1 MNTNLQTP
9 IDYLKGVGPNR
20 ADLLRKELD
29 IHTYQDLINL
39 FPNRYIDRTQYY
51 KINQL
56 QRNNADVQVI
66 GEITNLKDVG
76 EGRAK
81 RLVATFKDD
90 TGVMELVW
98 FRGQKWIRESIKLGK
113 PYVIFGK
120 TNWFNGVFNMPHP
133 EMEFLEEHEKNLR
146 SAMQPVYPST
156 EKLSNKGITNRVIS
170 KIMQQLF
177 LETKGNFSE
186 SLSEN
191 LISELKLISKS
202 EALFNIHFP
211 KNQELL
217 SRAQFRLKFEEFF
230 YIQLQLIIKNLI
242 HKSKIKGF
250 NFEHVGNNFNTFFK
264 EHLPFELTNAQKR
277 VLKEIRADLG
287 SNAQMN
293 RLLQGDVGS
302 GKTIVALMS
311 MLIALD
317 NGFQACLM
325 APTEILSVQHYNSL
339 VELCNKLNISIKL
352 LTGSSNTSERKEI
365 HKMLENGELQI
376 LIGTHALLEDKVKFK
391 NLGLAIIDEQ
401 HRFGVAQRS
410 KLWRKNDTPPHI
422 LIMTATP
429 IPRTLAMS
437 VYGDLDISIIDEL
450 PPGRKH
456 IKTVHRYDKNRLKV
470 FRFIKDEI
478 TKGRQV
484 YVVYP
489 LIQESE
495 KMDYKD
501 LMDGY
506 ESIVRDFPMPQYQ
519 ISIVHGKMKA
529 VDKDYEMQRFV
540 KGETQIM
547 VATTVIEVGVN
558 VPNASVMIIESAERF
573 GLSQLHQ
580 LRGRVGRG
588 AEQSYCI
595 LMTGHKLSEDS
606 KTRLQTMVSTNDGFE
621 IAEVDLRLRGPGDL
635 MGTQQSGVLN
645 LKIADVIKD
654 KDILQHARHYAKTIL
669 KSDPSLSLPEH
680 KVLRYT
686 YSQLTKY
693 KNIWNYIS

>member
-1 MNTNLQTP
+1 MSVNLQTP

-20 ADLLRKELD
+20 ADLLRKELG

-66 GEITNLKDVG
+66 GKITGFKEVAQKRG
-76 EGRAK
+76 K
-81 RLVATFKDD
+81 RLVGTFQDD
-90 TGVMELVW
+90 TGTMELVW
-98 FRGQKWIRESIKLGK
+98 FRGQKWIRENLKLNTT
-113 PYVIFGK
+113 YVAFGK
-120 TNWFNGVFNMPHP
+120 TNWFSGKFSMAHP
-133 EMEFLEEHEKNLR
+133 ELELLDEHEQNMR

-156 EKLSNKGITNRVIS
+156 EKLSNRGITNRMMS

-177 LETKGNFSE
+177 IETKGRFTE
-186 SLSEN
+186 TLSDN
-191 LISELKLISKS
+191 LRSELKLINKDS
-202 EALFNIHFP
+202 ALFNVHFP
-211 KNQELL
+211 KTQDLL
-217 SRAQFRLKFEEFF
+217 SRAQFRLKFEELF

-250 NFEHVGNNFNTFFK
+250 PFDQVGTHFNSFFK
-264 EHLPFELTNAQKR
+264 DHLPFELTNAQKR
-277 VLKEIRADLG
+277 VLKEVRADLG

-302 GKTIVALMS
+302 GKTIVAFMSILM
-311 MLIALD
+311 ALD
-317 NGFQACLM
+317 NDFQACLM
-325 APTEILSVQHYNSL
+325 APTEILSVQHFNGL
-339 VELCNKLNISIKL
+339 QEWCNKLNINIKL
-352 LTGSSNTSERKEI
+352 LTGSTKTSERRII
-365 HKMLENGELQI
+365 HEALENGELHL

-391 NLGLAIIDEQ
+391 NLGLAVIDEQ

-410 KLWRKNDTPPHI
+410 KLWHKNTSPPHV
-422 LIMTATP
+422 LVMTATP

-450 PPGRKH
+450 PPGRKA
-456 IKTVHRYDKNRLKV
+456 IKTVHRFDKNRLKV
-470 FRFIKDEI
+470 FRFIRDEI
-478 TKGRQV
+478 DKGRQI
-484 YVVYP
+484 YIVYP
-489 LIQESE
+489 LIQENE

-506 ESIVRDFPMPQYQ
+506 ESISRDFPMPKYQ
-519 ISIVHGKMKA
+519 TSIVHGKMKPA
-529 VDKDYEMQRFV
+529 DKEYEMQRFI

-558 VPNASVMIIESAERF
+558 VPNASVMIVESAERF

-595 LMTGHKLSEDS
+595 LMTSHKLSSNS
-606 KTRLQTMVSTNDGFE
+606 KTRLETMVVTNDGFE
-621 IAEVDLRLRGPGDL
+621 IAEVDLRLRGPGDI

-645 LKIADVIKD
+645 LKIADIIKD
-654 KDILQHARHYAKTIL
+654 NDILQLARHHAKSIL
-669 KSDPSLSLPEH
+669 KIDPSLTLSENQVFLH
-680 KVLRYT
+680 T
-686 YSQLTKY
+686 YKQLGKY

>member
-20 ADLLRKELD
+20 ADLLRKELG

-56 QRNNADVQVI
+56 QQNSAEVQII
-66 GEITNLKDVG
+66 GQITSLKEVAQKRG
-76 EGRAK
+76 K
-81 RLVATFKDD
+81 RLVATFQDD
-90 TGVMELVW
+90 TGTMEFVW
-98 FRGQKWIRESIKLGK
+98 FRGHKWIRDSIKLNTT
-113 PYVIFGK
+113 YVAFGK
-120 TNWFNGVFNMPHP
+120 INWFNGKFSIPHP
-133 EMEFLEEHEKNLR
+133 ELELVAEHEKNLR
-146 SAMQPVYPST
+146 SAMQAVYPST
-156 EKLSNKGITNRVIS
+156 EKLSNKGITNRVII
-170 KIMQQLF
+170 KIMQQVF
-177 LETKGNFSE
+177 LETKGKFTE
-186 SLSEN
+186 TLSKN
-191 LISELKLISKS
+191 LIEEQKLLSKS
-202 EALFNIHFP
+202 EALFNVHFP
-211 KNQELL
+211 KSQSLL
-217 SRAQFRLKFEEFF
+217 ARAQFRLKFEELF
-230 YIQLQLIIKNLI
+230 YIQLQLILKNLI

-250 NFEHVGNNFNTFFK
+250 PFTKVGDHFNTFFK

-277 VLKEIRADLG
+277 VIKEIRQDLG

-311 MLIALD
+311 MLIAID

-325 APTEILSVQHYNSL
+325 APTEILSVQHYNNL
-339 VELCNKLNISIKL
+339 NEQCKKLNISIKL
-352 LTGSSNTSERKEI
+352 LTGSTKASDRRKI
-365 HKMLENGELQI
+365 HESLENGELNI

-410 KLWRKNDTPPHI
+410 KLWKKNTSPPHI
-422 LIMTATP
+422 LVMTATP

-437 VYGDLDISIIDEL
+437 VYGDLDISVIDEL
-450 PPGRKH
+450 PPGRKD
-456 IKTVHRYDKNRLKV
+456 IKTVHRFDKNRLQV
-470 FRFIKDEI
+470 FGFIRDEI
-478 TKGRQV
+478 KKGRQV
-484 YVVYP
+484 YIVYP
-489 LIQESE
+489 LIQESSA
-495 KMDYKD
+495 MDYKD

-506 ESIVRDFPMPQYQ
+506 ESISRDFPMPNYQ

-529 VDKDYEMQRFV
+529 TDKDYEMQRFA

-595 LMTGHKLSEDS
+595 LMTGYKLSNDS
-606 KTRLQTMVSTNDGFE
+606 RARLETMVRTNDGFE
-621 IAEVDLRLRGPGDL
+621 IAEVDLKLRGPGDI

-645 LKIADVIKD
+645 LKIADIVKD
-654 KDILQHARHYAKTIL
+654 KDILQQARFYAKRVL
-669 KSDPSLSLPEH
+669 NSDPTLTLSENKSILN
-680 KVLRYT
+680 T
-686 YSQLTKY
+686 YKLLSKY